1 MKINGIVLSSII
13 ITNIIVANPNN
24 TASERISSSEALLGL
39 HPGEDIT
46 DMRIQGT
53 LLSSL
58 IITNILSANPN
69 DIEAESKWIG
79 SGEVLLGMLS
89 HPDVVI
95 NMFGNVYIRGVASG
109 LGYNSYIVDWMAEAS
124 PGFKNRVKQGLL
136 LQLPNPVDWSEV
148 TNVVYQYLLHNPG
161 ALELPSV
168 LLIENA
174 LHQVYGGINNE
185 DE

>member
-1 MKINGIVLSSII
+1 MGD
-13 ITNIIVANPNN
+13 NIIAANPNN
-24 TASERISSSEALLGL
+24 TASERISSSEALRGL
-39 HPGEDIT
+39 QPGENIT
-46 DMRIQGT
+46 EMRRQGT

-79 SGEVLLGMLS
+79 SREVLLGMLS

-95 NMFGNVYIRGVASG
+95 NMFGNVYIRGVVSDFS
-109 LGYNSYIVDWMAEAS
+109 YNSFIVDWMAEAS
-124 PGFKNRVKQGLL
+124 PGFKNRVKRGLL
-136 LQLPNPVDWSEV
+136 LQLPEPVDWPEV
-148 TNVVYQYLLHNPG
+148 ANVVYQVLQNNPG
-161 ALELPSV
+161 ALELLSV

-174 LHQVYGGINNE
+174 LHQVYGGIKNE

>member
-1 MKINGIVLSSII
+1 MRIKGIVLSSII
-13 ITNIIVANPNN
+13 ITNIIISSPNN
-24 TASERISSSEALLGL
+24 TASERVSSSEALLGL
-39 HPGEDIT
+39 HPGADIT

-109 LGYNSYIVDWMAEAS
+109 LEYNSYIVDWMAEAS

-136 LQLPNPVDWSEV
+136 LQLPDPVDWSEV
-148 TNVVYQYLLHNPG
+148 TNVVYQFLQNNPG

-185 DE
+185 ND